1 MSFNPW
7 MEPPM
12 PAPFAYQQPAPRP
25 AQPRPPVAAPR
36 PPVRPPEPSFRPV
49 YVPPPGQLGIALA
62 DPPVGVP
69 SPDTLGITLD

>member
-12 PAPFAYQQPAPRP
+12 PAPFAYQQPAPR
-25 AQPRPPVAAPR
+25 AAPPR

-62 DPPVGVP
+62 DPPVEVP